1 PAAAPAAGL
10 DTVRAGRFD
19 QGKMWT
25 FEFPPAAY
33 FQQAYGFR
41 ADSAWFADARLGALR
56 LGDCSA
62 SFVSPHGLILTNHHC
77 AREYEK
83 DVERP
88 GENVLDDGFFA
99 HDLDD
104 ERPVKDFHADQLID
118 LVDVTGVVD
127 ARVDTVAPDRRDAA
141 RKAVLD
147 SIKSAILA
155 QRGGAQAGI
164 VVQRVSL
171 YDGARVSAYVF
182 RRYTDV
188 KLVAVPELQIGYFG
202 GDWDNF
208 TYPRY
213 NLDFSLFRAYGPD
226 GKPLDT
232 PHYFRVD
239 TAALRDSEPI
249 FVVGNPGSTSRLQ
262 TVAQLEFRRDVG
274 DRDVLAL
281 LTSRMDVLGAYIRAH
296 PAEARRLD
304 LQTQLFEIAN
314 SQKAYAGQV
323 KGLDDPYIIARRAAA
338 ERQLQD
344 SIDARPALR
353 AKYGN
358 LISRMAALQAER
370 RTDAPGFG
378 AFIGLTSPLVSSAT
392 LHRALIAFQI
402 LNARAGGADQK
413 TIDGLVAQM
422 KSVPQQPA
430 ALDQAMMA
438 ARFAEFSRFFGD
450 TSQLARDVLRGGS
463 PTAAAAAVVASSALA
478 DSARAVAQAGGDS
491 LTGTDPAVGVVMAY
505 LPTFAKFQQMVSTV
519 VPEENDIARELGRAR
534 WEIYGPSQPPDA
546 TFS

>member
-1 PAAAPAAGL
+1 
-10 DTVRAGRFD
+10 
-19 QGKMWT
+19 
-25 FEFPPAAY
+25 
-33 FQQAYGFR
+33 
-41 ADSAWFADARLGALR
+41 
-56 LGDCSA
+56 
-62 SFVSPHGLILTNHHC
+62 
-77 AREYEK
+77 
-83 DVERP
+83 
-88 GENVLDDGFFA
+88 
-99 HDLDD
+99 
-104 ERPVKDFHADQLID
+104 
-118 LVDVTGVVD
+118 
-127 ARVDTVAPDRRDAA
+127 
-141 RKAVLD
+141 
-147 SIKSAILA
+147 
-155 QRGGAQAGI
+155 
-164 VVQRVSL
+164 
-171 YDGARVSAYVF
+171 
-182 RRYTDV
+182 
-188 KLVAVPELQIGYFG
+188 
-202 GDWDNF
+202 
-208 TYPRY
+208 
-213 NLDFSLFRAYGPD
+213 
-226 GKPLDT
+226 
-232 PHYFRVD
+232 
-239 TAALRDSEPI
+239 
-249 FVVGNPGSTSRLQ
+249 
-262 TVAQLEFRRDVG
+262 
-274 DRDVLAL
+274 
-281 LTSRMDVLGAYIRAH
+281 
-296 PAEARRLD
+296 AEARRLD

-478 DSARAVAQAGGDS
+478 DSARAVAQASGDS
-491 LTGTDPAVGVVMAY
+491 LTRTDPAVGVVMAY

-546 TFS
+546 TFSLRIQDGIVAGYEYNGTLAPWHTTFYGMYDRHFSFPDASDWALPKRWLPPPPTLDLSTPLDFVNTTDIIGGNSGSPVLNQKLQLVGLVFDGNIESLSSDYIYMPSVDRAVAVDIHAILAALDHVYGMHRIVDEMRTGAMER